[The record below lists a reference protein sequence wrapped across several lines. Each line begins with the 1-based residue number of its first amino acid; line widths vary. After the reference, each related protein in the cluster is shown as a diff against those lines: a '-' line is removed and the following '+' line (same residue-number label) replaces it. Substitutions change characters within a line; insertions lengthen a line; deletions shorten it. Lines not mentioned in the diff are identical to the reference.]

1 MKLQVYFSILKRPP
15 FSILLCI
22 GLLVWLFLLLQPI
35 VMVEFNIPV
44 HGHAHH
50 HIHTHQRNGL
60 WSVIMQTINIHWF
73 LMLIAMMFPLLSDAV
88 LAIWRKNFP
97 RKRYMGLTAFFIG
110 YIIFWTFIGIVLL
123 FLTEILNS
131 ILDSSKELVLGC
143 ILVIL
148 LFWQATPWKQMSLN
162 RCHIPPM
169 INPFGLQS
177 VIDCFSYGLK
187 KAFYC
192 VGTCWPLMW
201 ISLVTMQ
208 HTMYLMPLFTF
219 MMYFEQNLPWKPEQW
234 RIPYLYS
241 FHNFYKQLSFKQKN
255 STHPILRFDRK
266 F

>member
-1 MKLQVYFSILKRPP
+1 MKIIGKVIIIIRFLFVGRFYFFLRFSIINS
-15 FSILLCI
+15 FIFLLCFFYFF
-22 GLLVWLFLLLQPI
+22 GSVAGPCWNSWMKDL
-35 VMVEFNIPV
+35 IPEEKLGSFFS
-44 HGHAHH
+44 HRTM
-50 HIHTHQRNGL
+50 ISQ
-60 WSVIMQTINIHWF
+60 IINVAAS
-73 LMLIAMMFPLLSDAV
+73 LCL
-88 LAIWRKNFP
+88 
-97 RKRYMGLTAFFIG
+97 AFFID
-110 YIIFWTFIGIVLL
+110 YIVFWTFIGIVLL

-234 RIPYLYS
+234 RIPYLSS
-241 FHNFYKQLSFKQKN
+241 FDNFYKQLSFKQKN